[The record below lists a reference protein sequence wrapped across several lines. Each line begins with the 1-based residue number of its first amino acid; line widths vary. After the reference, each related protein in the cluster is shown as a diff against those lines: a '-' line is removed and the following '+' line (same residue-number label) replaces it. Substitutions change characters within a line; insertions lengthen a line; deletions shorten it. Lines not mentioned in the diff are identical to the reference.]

1 MVNLGLTAD
10 FKRQVLLLDGTSV
23 PMKETSIL
31 IRKKN
36 LTSRNIRE
44 VVMHTSKPASTREY
58 TKIMIKNICIIYAK
72 SEFEQVAANAVQLNA
87 DEKIN
92 LMSLINDFG
101 EFFMALLENFT
112 QIL

>member
-1 MVNLGLTAD
+1 
-10 FKRQVLLLDGTSV
+10 
-23 PMKETSIL
+23 
-31 IRKKN
+31 
-36 LTSRNIRE
+36 
-44 VVMHTSKPASTREY
+44 
-58 TKIMIKNICIIYAK
+58 MIKNICIIYAK